1 MSYKDFTSKVQID
14 CQESLEQK
22 LIEIGAEFIGEEDQQ
37 DYYFEVPNGKL
48 KYRKSTFNSLIT
60 HYERIKVGNMEKTT
74 VYRYDVNPSISEIQ
88 LLFDT
93 TQLIGKTIK
102 SIKVYQFQNSTLHL
116 DLPSTGGVF
125 LEIEVKD
132 FEGFKPE
139 QELIAEANFVFQL
152 LGVSQN
158 QYLETGYFSG

>member
-1 MSYKDFTSKVQID
+1 MSYKDFTSKVQVA
-14 CQESLEQK
+14 CQESLELK
-22 LIEIGAEFIGEEDQQ
+22 LTEIGAQFIRDEVQH
-37 DYYFEVPNGKL
+37 DYYFEVPIGKL

-60 HYERIKVGNMEKTT
+60 HYERIKVGRMEKTS

-93 TQLIGKTIK
+93 TQLIGETLKTR
-102 SIKVYQFQNSTLHL
+102 KVYQFQNSTLHL
-116 DLPSTGGVF
+116 DLLRIGGIF

-132 FEGFKPE
+132 FEGVKPE

-152 LGVSQN
+152 LGVSED
-158 QYLETGYFSG
+158 QYLETGYFSK